1 MLCADALLADL
12 QTTLHANGAN
22 LNDGEET
29 WANESQAQHVTSQ
42 SYQYQHGDI
51 DHQVK
56 TFELL
61 VLLGVK
67 QHVCDQITLGE
78 SWGIE

>member
-67 QHVCDQITLGE
+67 HVCDQINNPVSLGE
-78 SWGIE
+78 